1 MIQMKRWSIQ
11 KHDAGKVNALAGELK
26 VAPLV
31 AALLI
36 ARGYD
41 TAESAYQFLNPSTD
55 QLHEPFLL
63 KGMKEA
69 VGRIL
74 RAIEQKEK
82 ILIWGDYDVDGTTG
96 TALLRKTLGILGA
109 ETGFHVPHRFTEG
122 YGLNI
127 PALENAKNE
136 GYSLAITVDCG
147 TRSFEPIEWAQ
158 ANGLDV
164 IVTDHHLSDEVRG
177 NPAAF
182 AVVNPNQRACE
193 YPDKDLAGVGVAFKL
208 AHALLREKNK
218 EEYISD
224 FLKVAAIGTIA
235 DIMNLTGENRAIV
248 ALGLK
253 DLTKTKNL
261 GLRALM
267 DVSDCHSEMTVYDIG
282 FRIAP
287 RINAAG
293 RMDAASM
300 VVELLE
306 SGDFD
311 AVRKMAEILNTR
323 NRDRQLVQKEITE
336 LAIGEYVEKGG
347 SATQSHVAVVAGE
360 GWHRGVIGLA
370 ASRIAE
376 RVHRPSVVISLENG
390 IGHGSARSIKNYHL
404 LKGLESCADLFEQ
417 FGGHA
422 AAAGLKMK
430 EENIPLLRER
440 LNQHAKEH
448 LTAEDLIPEVRI
460 DALVTSKTLSVEL
473 VQQLKALE
481 PFGAGN
487 PRPVFVTRDLMLIDE
502 PLIMKEKHL
511 KLRLTDPENRKF
523 EAVWWNGVEL
533 AEEKHLRPNT
543 KLEIAY
549 SPEINTWNGNSR
561 LQLVVE
567 DIKS

>member
-1 MIQMKRWSIQ
+1 MKRWTIQ
-11 KHDAGKVNALAGELK
+11 KHDAEKVNKLSAELK
-26 VAPLV
+26 VAPIV

-36 ARGYD
+36 SRGYED
-41 TAESAYQFLNPSTD
+41 PEKAHEFLHPSAEH
-55 QLHEPFLL
+55 LHEPYLL

-69 VGRIL
+69 VERIL

-82 ILIWGDYDVDGTTG
+82 ILVWGDYDVDGTTG

-109 ETGFHVPHRFTEG
+109 ETGYHVPHRFTEG

-127 PALENAKNE
+127 PALEQAKND
-136 GYSLAITVDCG
+136 GYSLVITVDCG

-158 ANGLDV
+158 ANSLDV

-182 AVVNPNQRACE
+182 AMVNPNQTGCE
-193 YPDKDLAGVGVAFKL
+193 YPDKNLAGVGVAFKL
-208 AHALLREKNK
+208 AHALLREKGR
-218 EEYISD
+218 EDLVPS
-224 FLKVAAIGTIA
+224 FMKVAAIGTIA

-248 ALGLK
+248 ALGLR
-253 DLTKTKNL
+253 DLTRTKNL

-293 RMDAASM
+293 RMDAAKM

-306 SGDFD
+306 SDDFD
-311 AVRKMAEILNTR
+311 AARKMADILNTR
-323 NRDRQLVQKEITE
+323 NLERRKVQQEITE
-336 LAIGEYVEKGG
+336 LAIREYVEKGG
-347 SATQSHVAVVAGE
+347 SASQSHVAVVAGT

-370 ASRIAE
+370 ASKIAE
-376 RVHRPSVVISLENG
+376 RVHRPSVVISVEDG
-390 IGHGSARSIKNYHL
+390 VGHGSARSIKNYHL
-404 LKGLESCADLFEQ
+404 LNGLESCADLFEQ

-422 AAAGLKMK
+422 AAAGMK
-430 EENIPLLRER
+430 IREENIESLRQR
-440 LNQHAKEH
+440 LNLHAVEN

-460 DALVTSKTLSVEL
+460 DALVTSKSLNIDLVEK
-473 VQQLKALE
+473 LKVME
-481 PFGAGN
+481 PFGQGN
-487 PRPVFVTRDLMLIDE
+487 PRPVFVTRDLTLIDE

-511 KLRLTDPENRKF
+511 KLRLKDAENRRF

-533 AEEKHLRPNT
+533 AEEKDLRPNA

-549 SPEINTWNGNSR
+549 SPEINSWNGNQR

-567 DIKS
+567 DIRS

>member
-1 MIQMKRWSIQ
+1 MKRWIIQ

-26 VAPLV
+26 VAPIV

-36 ARGYD
+36 ARGYED
-41 TAESAYQFLNPSTD
+41 PETARKFLHPALD
-55 QLHEPFLL
+55 QLHESFLL

-69 VGRIL
+69 VERIL
-74 RAIEQKEK
+74 RAIENKEK

-96 TALLRKTLGILGA
+96 TAVLRNALGVIGA

-127 PALENAKNE
+127 PALEQAKND
-136 GYSLAITVDCG
+136 GFSLVITVDCG
-147 TRSFEPIEWAQ
+147 ARAFEPIAWAQ
-158 ANGLDV
+158 ANGMDV
-164 IVTDHHLSDEVRG
+164 IVTDHHLSDGTHG
-177 NPAAF
+177 NPVAF
-182 AVVNPNQRACE
+182 AVVNPNQEECS
-193 YPDKDLAGVGVAFKL
+193 YPDKNLAGVGVAFKL
-208 AHALLREKNK
+208 AHALLREKGR
-218 EEYISD
+218 EDLVPS
-224 FLKVAAIGTIA
+224 FLKIAAIGTIA
-235 DIMNLTGENRAIV
+235 DVMNLTGENRAIV

-253 DLTKTKNL
+253 DLPKTKNV

-293 RMDAASM
+293 RMDVAKV

-306 SGDFD
+306 CQDFD
-311 AVRKMAEILNTR
+311 EARKMADVLNTR
-323 NRDRQLVQKEITE
+323 NRDRQLVQKDITD
-336 LAIGEYVEKGG
+336 LALLEYIEKGG
-347 SATQSHVAVVAGE
+347 SESQSHLVVVAGE

-376 RVHRPSVVISLENG
+376 RTYRPSVVISLEDG
-390 IGHGSARSIKNYHL
+390 MGHGSARSIKNYHL
-404 LKGLESCADLFEQ
+404 LNGLETCAELFEQ

-422 AAAGLKMK
+422 AAAGMKIK

-440 LNQHAKEH
+440 LNRHAMENLSDDD
-448 LTAEDLIPEVRI
+448 LTPEVRI
-460 DALVTSKTLSVEL
+460 DALITSKSLNIDL
-473 VQQLKALE
+473 VQKLKVME
-481 PFGAGN
+481 PFGQGN
-487 PRPVFVTRDLMLIDE
+487 PRPVFVTRDLTLIEE

-511 KLRLTDPENRKF
+511 KLRLRDAENRKF
-523 EAVWWNGVEL
+523 EAIWWSGVEL
-533 AEEKHLRPNT
+533 ADEKLLRPGN

-549 SPEINTWNGNSR
+549 SPEINTWNGNQR

-567 DIKS
+567 DIRS